1 MLQDTIILRLSVT
14 RFIIFLGKSMS
25 EKQMLAFLVLLT
37 AFLKRKCAVLTN
49 CLCVDFLVLHSFL
62 AIDGTGN
69 SHFGPIPGGELRKIS
84 RYEVTAIIYNGSNYA
99 MFCMS
104 YRNEIAMFYF

>member
-1 MLQDTIILRLSVT
+1 
-14 RFIIFLGKSMS
+14 MS

-84 RYEVTAIIYNGSNYA
+84 LYEVTAIIYNRSVKLRYVL
-99 MFCMS
+99 
-104 YRNEIAMFYF
+104 YVIQK